1 MIEELKN
8 FTLALSQIAEEKGL
22 SLEKIIEVV
31 EAALAAAYKKDFGKK
46 GEIVRAKLNPQTGD
60 IKFWQVMLV
69 VDESTIYSEEELAE
83 MEEKGASTVELLET
97 EKEEE
102 IEEGKK
108 IRFNPKKH
116 VMLEEAKKID
126 SKIKI
131 GEELIFPL
139 DSKQDYGRIAAQTAK
154 QVILQK
160 LKEAER
166 ENIYQEFQSK
176 KEEIISGIVQRVEG
190 KNVFLNIGKT
200 LGILPPKEQI
210 PQEYYKPGQRLR
222 VLIKEVDESPQGPMI
237 ILSRSYPKFVSKLF
251 EIEVPEVSSGQVE
264 IKAISREPG
273 SRTKIAVFST
283 QEGIDPIGAMVGQR
297 GTRVAAVIN
306 NLGGEKIDIIHW
318 DQDIKK
324 FIANALSPA
333 KVEDVIIGEKDQ
345 AVAIVPEDQLSLAI
359 GKDGQNVRLAAK
371 LTGWKIDVRSP
382 QQAQEQGIIAQE
394 EAEKLVDKGAEI
406 AKTITKEKREKKEK
420 KTKST
425 SKKSTKTKKAKSKVK
440 EA

>member
-31 EAALAAAYKKDFGKK
+31 EIALAAAYKKDFGKK

-69 VDESTIYSEEELAE
+69 VDESMIYSEEELAA
-83 MEEKGASTVELLET
+83 MEEKEIQEPDL

-116 VMLEEAKKID
+116 ITLEEAKKID
-126 SKIKI
+126 PKIKVS
-131 GEELIFPL
+131 EELIFPL
-139 DSKQDYGRIAAQTAK
+139 ESKQDYGRIAAQTAK

-176 KEEIISGIVQRVEG
+176 KEEIISGIVQRIEG

-200 LGILPPKEQI
+200 IGIMPSREQI

-237 ILSRSYPKFVSKLF
+237 ILSRAYPRFVSKLF

-273 SRTKIAVFST
+273 SRTKIAVFSN

-306 NLGGEKIDIIHW
+306 NLGGEKIDIVHW

-333 KVEDVIIGEKDQ
+333 KVDDVVIGEQNQ
-345 AVAIVPEDQLSLAI
+345 AIAVVPEDQLSLAI

-371 LTGWKIDVRSP
+371 LSGWKIDVRSLA
-382 QQAQEQGIIAQE
+382 QAQEQGMIE
-394 EAEKLVDKGAEI
+394 EAEV
-406 AKTITKEKREKKEK
+406 KEETEVKKEPEKKEEKKEK
-420 KTKST
+420 PK
-425 SKKSTKTKKAKSKVK
+425 KTKKASKPK
-440 EA
+440 KKAE